1 MVFLEVSV
9 RESSI
14 IKHTLSGIHTPCKY
28 EKKKN
33 HRQETVKERKKKVLG
48 CAADL

>member
-28 EKKKN
+28 EKKKKS
-33 HRQETVKERKKKVLG
+33 QTGDCEREKKKSVRL
-48 CAADL
+48 CS